1 MSQSEDEPNMPLGG
15 ASASGSGE
23 SVARTIARLET
34 AVVRLRAA
42 LAREQAREQGGEVR
56 GSDTQAA
63 ELAAENAL
71 LRAERDRLQQDLA
84 ALRRAHEDLKR
95 RSDSAGVKITR
106 TIEELEA
113 MLGEAG

>member
-42 LAREQAREQGGEVR
+42 LAREQGDEVQ
-56 GSDTQAA
+56 GSDAQAA